1 MDCERCT
8 QLLSARLDEP
18 LSRDEEEWLKT
29 HLAAC
34 PECRAL
40 AEELEEL
47 KAGFGELEDVS
58 APEGFAQGVMDRIR
72 SEKKVVPLFRR
83 RHVRVLAGA
92 AACLVLCA
100 ALYGMEAGQ
109 LSSPVAPSADITLS
123 SVKGS
128 AEPRQAEEELLTEPA
143 GVQTYRN
150 ENKNESESEG
160 ASEGESEGSAIGEPS
175 SDRFADGQTAQS
187 SGGGA
192 AAQEPVSSNPGSGQP
207 KVGTQLFANPAG
219 AGTEDTVLTLS
230 RLPEGAAELIG
241 PDTPVSS
248 LEAGSGTAYAS
259 LTLEQLEQIESLALE
274 QGIAAVWT
282 SEEGQG
288 LYTLVVTGE

>member
-18 LSRDEEEWLKT
+18 LSREEEEWLQT

-47 KAGFGELEDVS
+47 KAGFGELEEIS

-83 RHVRVLAGA
+83 RHVRILAGA
-92 AACLVLCA
+92 AACLVLCV

-109 LSSPVAPSADITLS
+109 LSSPMAPNADITLS
-123 SVKGS
+123 SVEGS
-128 AEPRQAEEELLTEPA
+128 AEPRQAGEEMLTGPA
-143 GVQTYRN
+143 GVQTYQS
-150 ENKNESESEG
+150 ESKSGSESESS
-160 ASEGESEGSAIGEPS
+160 ATGELS
-175 SDRFADGQTAQS
+175 SNNFVGGQTDQS
-187 SGGGA
+187 SGGGTA
-192 AAQEPVSSNPGSGQP
+192 AEDPSSNASESGQP
-207 KVGTQLFANPAG
+207 KVGTQLFLNPSST
-219 AGTEDTVLTLS
+219 GTEDTVLTLS
-230 RLPEGAAELIG
+230 RLPEGAAELIS
-241 PDTPVSS
+241 PDTPASS
-248 LEAGSGTAYAS
+248 LEEGGGTAYAS

-274 QGIAAVWT
+274 QGISAVWT

>member
-8 QLLSARLDEP
+8 QMLSARLDEP
-18 LSRDEEEWLKT
+18 LSREEEAWLEA

-47 KAGFGELEDVS
+47 KAGFGELEEVS

-83 RHVRVLAGA
+83 RYMRFLAGA

-109 LSSPVAPSADITLS
+109 LSSPVVPNADITLS
-123 SVKGS
+123 SAQGS
-128 AEPRQAEEELLTEPA
+128 AEPRQAGEEMLTVPA
-143 GVQTYRN
+143 GVQTNQGESKN
-150 ENKNESESEG
+150 EN
-160 ASEGESEGSAIGEPS
+160 ESEGSATGELS
-175 SDRFADGQTAQS
+175 SNGFEGGQDDQ
-187 SGGGA
+187 SGGGGSA
-192 AAQEPVSSNPGSGQP
+192 AEEPPSDVLGSEQP
-207 KVGTQLFANPAG
+207 KVGTQLFINPAG

-230 RLPEGAAELIG
+230 RLPEGAEELMG
-241 PDTPVSS
+241 PDTPASS
-248 LEAGSGTAYAS
+248 LEAGGGTAYTS

-274 QGIAAVWT
+274 QGISAAW
-282 SEEGQG
+282 SSQAGEG
-288 LYTLVVTGE
+288 LYTLIVTEE